1 MLIQLVQAG
10 CLSLFLSFMSCS
22 ALKKMSELRQE
33 AASIHKYTRPT
44 AAGGGGEPVE
54 IMGENLWV
62 ENMLLDSHRLKGW
75 SPFFSNI
82 IFFCFNSNILYTPLS
97 HHKLWN
103 VGIETLEKHTIL
115 EKQALP
121 YPQGRLHYRLVVR
134 LVLPA
139 GSILRLN
146 TELVPVTTKG
156 LPERKGE
163 EVRSW
168 KVLIHLM
175 TWWGR

>member
-1 MLIQLVQAG
+1 MG
-10 CLSLFLSFMSCS
+10 
-22 ALKKMSELRQE
+22 R
-33 AASIHKYTRPT
+33 KY
-44 AAGGGGEPVE
+44 AAGFPQA
-54 IMGENLWV
+54 
-62 ENMLLDSHRLKGW
+62 KGVK
-75 SPFFSNI
+75 SLFSNI

-156 LPERKGE
+156 LPEKKGE

-168 KVLIHLM
+168 KALIHLM
-175 TWWGR
+175 TWWGRSGINQWAQSPLTTGAGGCGPDTIQKPFCYHCVMW

>member
-1 MLIQLVQAG
+1 M
-10 CLSLFLSFMSCS
+10 
-22 ALKKMSELRQE
+22 
-33 AASIHKYTRPT
+33 
-44 AAGGGGEPVE
+44 
-54 IMGENLWV
+54 
-62 ENMLLDSHRLKGW
+62 
-75 SPFFSNI
+75 
-82 IFFCFNSNILYTPLS
+82 
-97 HHKLWN
+97 
-103 VGIETLEKHTIL
+103 
-115 EKQALP
+115 P

-134 LVLPA
+134 LVLPS